1 MAPTPDAT
9 LPPILVAAF
18 QALFAA
24 ITVALIAGAV
34 ADRMKFGA
42 WMVFAG
48 LWVTL
53 VYLPVAHWVFAF
65 DAPDGSVVGGWIAN
79 TLGAIDFAGGTAV
92 HVNAGIAG
100 LAVVLVLGR
109 RLGWPHAP
117 RPHNLPATVL
127 GAGILWF
134 GWFGFNGGSA
144 LAAGT
149 AASVVFLNTFAAAC
163 TALLAWLVVEKFR
176 DGHATTLGAA
186 SGLIAGLVAI
196 TPSCGAV
203 SPVGAVIIG
212 VVAGTVCPFAIGL
225 KRRFGYDDA
234 LDVVGVHLV
243 GGILG
248 TLLIGLLATDA
259 APNGRSGLFY
269 GGGWELLG
277 VQAVAAGAVIAYS
290 FAVTS
295 IIALVLHKTIGL
307 RVSPDHEQQ
316 GLDLAVHGET
326 AYDLGA
332 AAAGDEE
339 MAPLGAHHRRV
350 ADAPVS

>member
-1 MAPTPDAT
+1 M
-9 LPPILVAAF
+9 
-18 QALFAA
+18 
-24 ITVALIAGAV
+24 
-34 ADRMKFGA
+34 
-42 WMVFAG
+42 
-48 LWVTL
+48 
-53 VYLPVAHWVFAF
+53 
-65 DAPDGSVVGGWIAN
+65 
-79 TLGAIDFAGGTAV
+79 
-92 HVNAGIAG
+92 
-100 LAVVLVLGR
+100 
-109 RLGWPHAP
+109 
-117 RPHNLPATVL
+117 
-127 GAGILWF
+127 
-134 GWFGFNGGSA
+134 
-144 LAAGT
+144 
-149 AASVVFLNTFAAAC
+149 
-163 TALLAWLVVEKFR
+163 
-176 DGHATTLGAA
+176 
-186 SGLIAGLVAI
+186 AI

-203 SPVGAVIIG
+203 SPVGALIIG

-290 FAVTS
+290 FVVTS